1 MITFGKTTEEAARA
15 PFLLKTQELE
25 SAGIS
30 FTVALPVFGE
40 AGSAVIA
47 GTDRKIQDLLRKCTP
62 ISPDYEN
69 AYEILF
75 EEYVFHMTRDE
86 SYASP
91 DPSEVMRGD
100 YFLLFDQSWLLD
112 HLSHFVVVGYV
123 DAYYPNGY
131 QHYGIYCQNHVI
143 DIIATKA
150 PVIRKVSI
158 ES

>member
-69 AYEILF
+69 AYECWKNYAENVTAVEFIDTQSHYF
-75 EEYVFHMTRDE
+75 QTDNADE
-86 SYASP
+86 L
-91 DPSEVMRGD
+91 VKTIKM
-100 YFLLFDQSWLLD
+100 
-112 HLSHFVVVGYV
+112 
-123 DAYYPNGY
+123 
-131 QHYGIYCQNHVI
+131 
-143 DIIATKA
+143 
-150 PVIRKVSI
+150 
-158 ES
+158 